1 METLVRMEKRSIKAR
16 LKPDD
21 TLINWIS
28 VLKSYD
34 APEPS
39 TKASRISFQIF
50 RPQKIWEKIY
60 LCPLR
65 SVRDLKKL

>member
-28 VLKSYD
+28 VLK
-34 APEPS
+34 AMMH
-39 TKASRISFQIF
+39 QNHQ
-50 RPQKIWEKIY
+50 QKQAGY
-60 LCPLR
+60 FPR
-65 SVRDLKKL
+65 FFALKKSGKKFICALCAL